1 MFSAKHNDA
10 IAYDTLI
17 SANTEICGDVHIKG
31 AVHIDGVIK
40 GNLMAEPGSKATLRI
55 SDKGRVEGSITVPN
69 VIINGQVNGD
79 IHAFEY
85 IELAKKARIT
95 GNVYYAT
102 MEMVMGAQVNGQ
114 LLHNQEPTSALS
126 AEAAAAKVD

>member
-69 VIINGQVNGD
+69 VIINGQVDGD

-114 LLHNQEPTSALS
+114 LLHNQEPASAHS
-126 AEAAAAKVD
+126 AEAATAKVD